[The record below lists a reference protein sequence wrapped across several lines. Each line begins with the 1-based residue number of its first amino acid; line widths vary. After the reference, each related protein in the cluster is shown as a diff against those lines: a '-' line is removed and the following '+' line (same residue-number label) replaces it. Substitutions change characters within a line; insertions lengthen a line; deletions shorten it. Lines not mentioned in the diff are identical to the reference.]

1 MKSIRTILACI
12 RKADQEYNLI
22 QHGDKIVVGLS
33 GGKDSMLLLYALSLY
48 QKFSHTNFIV
58 QPVTLDL
65 GFPNFNPEPIKEY
78 CKSLGY
84 ELIVHDSKE
93 VFKILSIQQKGKEH
107 LPCSI
112 CSRMK
117 KAAINK
123 VANEIGFNKVAFA
136 HHADDAI
143 ETLFMNQINGGRVA
157 TFSPKMHLENAN
169 ITFIRP
175 LILCFEK
182 DIIKTVKEEN
192 ILVTPSSCPADKYT
206 RREDIKKLIHSINQT
221 YKESKKNFLT
231 MISNYEKEDLWGK
244 ELEYQIDNEGLILK
258 PVLLP
263 YELSL
268 SFNVRTKV
276 FIEEQ
281 GIDHKEEFIPDEE
294 KDAHTYL
301 IMKNGDT
308 IGTIRYRFINNEYKI
323 ERFAILKEYRS
334 NHYGKKAFGFF
345 TEMLTKTFNP
355 CIISF
360 HAQYYIKDYYKEF
373 GFVEIGEPFMEAGVK
388 HIKMMKKV

>member
-1 MKSIRTILACI
+1 MKSIRTVLACI
-12 RKADQEYNLI
+12 RKADQEFNLI
-22 QHGDKIVVGLS
+22 QHGDKIVIGVS

-48 QKFSHTNFIV
+48 QKFSHTDFIV

-65 GFPNFNPEPIKEY
+65 GFPNFNPDPIKEY

-93 VFKILSIQQKGKEH
+93 VYKILSIQQKGKEH

-123 VANEIGFNKVAFA
+123 VANELGFNKVAFA

-192 ILVTPSSCPADKYT
+192 IYVSPSSCPADKFT
-206 RREDIKKLIHSINQT
+206 RREDIKQLINNLNKT
-221 YKESKKNFLT
+221 YKESRKNFLT

-244 ELEYQIDNEGLILK
+244 EIEYQIDNDGLILK
-258 PVLLP
+258 PVTLP

-281 GIDHKEEFIPDEE
+281 GIDLKEEFIPEEE
-294 KDAHTYL
+294 KDAKTYL
-301 IMKNGDT
+301 IMKNGVT
-308 IGTIRYRFINNEYKI
+308 IGTIRYRYLNDEYKI
-323 ERFAILKEYRS
+323 ERFSILKEYRS

-345 TEMLTKTFNP
+345 VEMLTKSFNP
-355 CIISF
+355 CTISF

-373 GFVEIGEPFMEAGVK
+373 GFTEVGEPFMEAGVK
-388 HIKMMKKV
+388 HIKMVKKV